1 MRTLSARAAPSAR
14 AGVENVVHVKL
25 AQVKVVGAVGDDGFS
40 FALVGVSAVVGDAS
54 VDALRE
60 DPVGLVGSCLR
71 SCAPAEH
78 ARQPAIHRQAAAG
91 GEPPLAPGRADT
103 RLIQTMFFDPVYLA
117 FLLPGI
123 LLSLWASWNT
133 KATFRKYSQVGSRRG
148 WSGAEAARELIKLRG
163 ASGVHVEETPGF
175 LSDHYDPGARVL
187 RLSPD
192 VYHGRSLAALGVA
205 AHEAGH
211 AIQHAKG
218 YGPLK
223 FRSWMVKPA
232 MIGSNLSTIVLTVGF
247 MSQMTGLVW
256 IGIILFSAFV
266 VFTLVTLPVEFD
278 ASNRAV
284 AALQETG
291 MIDLDEAPG
300 AKAVL
305 RAAAMTYVAAAIAA
319 ILQLLYFLMRAGLLG
334 GRRDD

>member
-1 MRTLSARAAPSAR
+1 MQASQTQASACTA
-14 AGVENVVHVKL
+14 
-25 AQVKVVGAVGDDGFS
+25 
-40 FALVGVSAVVGDAS
+40 
-54 VDALRE
+54 
-60 DPVGLVGSCLR
+60 
-71 SCAPAEH
+71 
-78 ARQPAIHRQAAAG
+78 
-91 GEPPLAPGRADT
+91 LAPGPRDT
-103 RLIQTMFFDPVYLA
+103 RLIATMFFDPVYLA

-133 KATFRKYSQVGSRRG
+133 KATFNKYSQVGSRRG
-148 WSGAEAARELIKLRG
+148 WSGAEAARELIKRRG
-163 ASGVHVEETPGF
+163 AQGVRVEETPGF

-192 VYHGRSLAALGVA
+192 VFHGRSLAALGVA

-211 AIQHAKG
+211 AIQHATG

-223 FRSWMVKPA
+223 WRSWIVKPA
-232 MIGSNLSTIVLTVGF
+232 MIGSNLSSVVLTIGF
-247 MSQMTGLVW
+247 MSQMAGLVW

-266 VFTLVTLPVEFD
+266 LFTLVTLPVEFD

-291 MIDLDEAPG
+291 MIEPSEAPG
-300 AKAVL
+300 ARAVL

-334 GRRDD
+334 GRREE

>member
-1 MRTLSARAAPSAR
+1 MY
-14 AGVENVVHVKL
+14 
-25 AQVKVVGAVGDDGFS
+25 
-40 FALVGVSAVVGDAS
+40 
-54 VDALRE
+54 
-60 DPVGLVGSCLR
+60 
-71 SCAPAEH
+71 
-78 ARQPAIHRQAAAG
+78 
-91 GEPPLAPGRADT
+91 
-103 RLIQTMFFDPVYLA
+103 FDPIYLA
-117 FLLPGI
+117 FLLPGM

-133 KATFRKYSQVGSRRG
+133 KATFKKYSQVGSRRG
-148 WSGAEAARELIKLRG
+148 WSGAEAARELIQRRG
-163 ASGVHVEETPGF
+163 AAGVRVEETPGF

-211 AIQHAKG
+211 AIQHATG

-223 FRSWMVKPA
+223 FRSWIVRPA
-232 MIGSNLSTIVLTVGF
+232 MIGSNLSTVILTLGF
-247 MSQMTGLVW
+247 MGQMTGLIWV
-256 IGIILFSAFV
+256 GIILFSAFV

-291 MIDLDEAPG
+291 MIDRDEAPG

-305 RAAAMTYVAAAIAA
+305 RAAAMTYVAAAISA

-334 GRRDD
+334 GRRED